1 VEFRQRREVC
11 GVNTTR
17 MSRVSSTR
25 MTPGCGPIGYR
36 RIQENLNHERP
47 ERGCAMCVF
56 EHMSDRT
63 PERVLR
69 MRALAAELRTHA
81 TETTLESFQLRFEA
95 VATELE
101 QRANIEDY
109 FPLLDFPTPR
119 SSDLRSPDP
128 RFPDKGNGRGYGH

>member
-1 VEFRQRREVC
+1 
-11 GVNTTR
+11 
-17 MSRVSSTR
+17 
-25 MTPGCGPIGYR
+25 
-36 RIQENLNHERP
+36 
-47 ERGCAMCVF
+47 MCVF

-81 TETTLESFQLRFEA
+81 TETTLESFQRRFEA

-101 QRANIEDY
+101 QRADIEDY
-109 FPLLDFPTPR
+109 FLPHLLDFPTPI
-119 SSDLRSPDP
+119 SHDP